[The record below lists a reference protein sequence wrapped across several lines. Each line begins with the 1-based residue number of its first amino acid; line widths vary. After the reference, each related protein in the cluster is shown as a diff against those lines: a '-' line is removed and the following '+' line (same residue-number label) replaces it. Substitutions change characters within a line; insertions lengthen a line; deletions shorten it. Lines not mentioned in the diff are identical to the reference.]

1 MKRVVHRRQISL
13 GAMAALLSLLIAN
26 AAVSAAPARSDDT
39 PGQYWWERPKVVQV
53 LHISEEQVSRIR
65 KQTRNDVRKSAEL
78 RKTFRKEQ
86 AALDQLFA
94 ADRLDEKGIL
104 RQTEKAL
111 SVLASFTKVEAEIQ
125 FKALKELTAE
135 QRRELV
141 KMKNMAVEKIR
152 KTIQDREEN
161 RSLDES

>member
-1 MKRVVHRRQISL
+1 M
-13 GAMAALLSLLIAN
+13 
-26 AAVSAAPARSDDT
+26 
-39 PGQYWWERPKVVQV
+39 